1 MNESQITVIGNVASV
16 PEVRIGKDSGAPF
29 TVFSIAQNRSRREP
43 NGEFVQTGTTF
54 FEVLAF
60 RVLGANVVDSIG
72 IGDPIVVH
80 GRFRASDWQSG
91 DKRGTNVQIDATSIG
106 PDLTF
111 GTSVF
116 TKRRKAVQRG
126 QDRIDL
132 EVGGM
137 PMTVNSD
144 GEVFEGP
151 SEPADVGDDGS
162 AGDFEDSPSSLVA
175 S

>member
-1 MNESQITVIGNVASV
+1 MNESHITVCGNVATV
-16 PEVRIGKDSGAPF
+16 PDVRNGKATGAPF
-29 TVFSIAQNRSRREP
+29 TVFNVAQNRSRREP
-43 NGEFVQTGTTF
+43 NGDIVQTGTSF
-54 FEVLAF
+54 FEVIAF
-60 RVLGANVVDSIG
+60 RALGHNVIDSIG

-80 GRFRASDWQSG
+80 GKFRAKEWESG
-91 DKRGTNVQIDATSIG
+91 DKKGTNVQIEAMSIG
-106 PDLTF
+106 PDLRF

-116 TKRRKAVQRG
+116 TKRRKAVQQG

-151 SEPADVGDDGS
+151 SEPADFGEDGS
-162 AGDFEDSPSSLVA
+162 ASDFEDSPSSLVA